1 MKQTFKVGTIPS
13 TKDKYFE
20 EVKDSL
26 INFGAITEDTADSK
40 VVEKMNDFIDD
51 VLNPYIP
58 TWENIDI
65 STYSKKGIKMYDYVY
80 FHSNGIDCYGSNQSD
95 GGIYHFNRI
104 TLEEKKIYTS
114 GSYWQYFFE
123 GSNGYVYIGSDNN
136 VGIICAIG
144 SSATQIYSTGY
155 SWQYFFEDSKK
166 NIYVSSAY
174 NTAKGI
180 VYIKNKTA
188 FSIYSSGRVFKYF
201 EDSKGNVYCSSSY
214 ETGLFYL
221 NGSYTPKQIYSSFS
235 TWTNFFESSNG
246 DVYVSSAN
254 PNGNSGILVLNGSS
268 TPYQIYNIG
277 ACWQYFYEASNGI
290 IYVASSRNNSIENT
304 GILCIKNGQCNLRYN
319 YYYNWQYFIEDNDGN
334 IYISNNLSNSN
345 QYNSGLLMATGENIR
360 QIYQN
365 GHTWDNFMQNKDG
378 IFYVSSKTSNYP
390 ENGILCVKNSNAQ
403 NICSDIGFVTCFI
416 ENEEGNVYAIESE
429 EDSQKIVYINDEN
442 AYLIYNSIDNYPII
456 TIRDEEIILSKTES
470 PTDGDFLVIKSDMA
484 FLTRKE

>member
-13 TKDKYFE
+13 TKDKYFKD
-20 EVKDSL
+20 VKDSL
-26 INFGAITEDTADSK
+26 INFGAITENTADSK
-40 VVEKMNDFIDD
+40 IAEEMSNFIDD

-114 GSYWQYFFE
+114 NSYWQYFFE

-136 VGIICAIG
+136 VGIICG
-144 SSATQIYSTGY
+144 VGDSAKQIYSTGY

-180 VYIKNKTA
+180 VYIKDKVA
-188 FSIYSSGRVFKYF
+188 FSIYSSGRAFKYY
-201 EDSKGNVYCSSSY
+201 EDRKGNVYCSSSY

-221 NGSYTPKQIYSSFS
+221 NGSSAPKQIHSSF
-235 TWTNFFESSNG
+235 TLWENFFESSSG
-246 DVYVSSAN
+246 DVYVSSSN
-254 PNGNSGILVLNGSS
+254 TNGNSGILALNGSS
-268 TPYQIYNIG
+268 APQQIYNIG
-277 ACWQYFYEASNGI
+277 ACWRYFYEASNGI
-290 IYVASSRNNSIENT
+290 IYVATSRNNTITDT
-304 GILCIKNGQCNLRYN
+304 GILCIKDGQCNLRYN
-319 YYYNWQYFIEDNDGN
+319 YYYNWQYFVEDRDGN
-334 IYISNNLSNSN
+334 VYISNNLSNSA

-360 QIYQN
+360 QIYQSGYGWDKFLQDKN
-365 GHTWDNFMQNKDG
+365 GNIYM
-378 IFYVSSKTSNYP
+378 SCSLPNYP
-390 ENGILCVKNSNAQ
+390 ANGIICVKNGNVQ
-403 NICSDIGFVTCFI
+403 NIYPNINFVVYFV
-416 ENEEGNVYAIESE
+416 EDKEGKICAIKNDEYAQEI
-429 EDSQKIVYINDEN
+429 IYINDEN
-442 AYLIYNSIDNYPII
+442 AYSIYNSSDIYPIL
-456 TIRDEEIILSKTES
+456 TKRNEEIILSKTES
-470 PTDGDFLVIKSDMA
+470 PTDDDFLVIKSDMV